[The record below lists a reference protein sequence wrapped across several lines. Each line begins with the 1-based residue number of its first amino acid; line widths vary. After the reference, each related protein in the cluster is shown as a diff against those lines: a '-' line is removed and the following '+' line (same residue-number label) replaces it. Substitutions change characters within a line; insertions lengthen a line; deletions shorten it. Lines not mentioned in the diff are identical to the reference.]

1 MKYFIFPLLLSISI
15 LFSCGKK
22 TDETGKTK
30 DEKPTEKKVT
40 EKIDVEVFFKAVK
53 DNDAAKVKE
62 YISKDPTL
70 VDAKT
75 TDFLKETALG
85 ISTFNGYKEITELLI
100 KNGANP
106 NVWDDMGTAPLHG
119 AARQNRSEIIQMLID
134 AKADVNIKHKSN
146 DETPLHYAAEY
157 NSLEAAQV
165 LLKNGADKAAVTQSG
180 KTAYDIAKDKKSDKV
195 IDLLK

>member
-1 MKYFIFPLLLSISI
+1 MKYLFIPLLLSISI
-15 LFSCGKK
+15 FFSCGKK

-30 DEKPTEKKVT
+30 DEKTTEKKVT

-70 VDAKT
+70 VDART

-85 ISTFNGYKEITELLI
+85 IASFDGYKEIVEILL

-119 AARQNRSEIIQMLID
+119 AARQNRAEIIEMLIN
-134 AKADVNIKHKSN
+134 AKADVNIKHKSSE
-146 DETPLHYAAEY
+146 ETPLHYAASY
-157 NSLEAAQV
+157 NSLEAANV
-165 LLKNGADKAAVTQSG
+165 LLKNGADKTAKTGSG
-180 KTAYDIAKDKKSDKV
+180 QTPYDVAKEKKSDKV
-195 IDLLK
+195 IDLMK

>member
-1 MKYFIFPLLLSISI
+1 MKYLIVPLVISISI
-15 LFSCGKK
+15 FFSCGKK

-30 DEKPTEKKVT
+30 DEKTTEKKVT
-40 EKIDVEVFFKAVK
+40 EKIDIEVFFKVVK

-70 VDAKT
+70 VDART

-85 ISTFNGYKEITELLI
+85 IAAFDGYKEIVEILL

-106 NVWDDMGTAPLHG
+106 NVFDDMGTAPIHG
-119 AARQNRSEIIQMLID
+119 SARTNRAEIIQLLID
-134 AKADVNIKHKSN
+134 AKADVNIKHKAN

-165 LLKNGADKAAVTQSG
+165 LLKNGADKTAKTQSG
-180 KTAYDIAKDKKSDKV
+180 KTPYDLAKEKQSDKV
-195 IDLLK
+195 INLLK